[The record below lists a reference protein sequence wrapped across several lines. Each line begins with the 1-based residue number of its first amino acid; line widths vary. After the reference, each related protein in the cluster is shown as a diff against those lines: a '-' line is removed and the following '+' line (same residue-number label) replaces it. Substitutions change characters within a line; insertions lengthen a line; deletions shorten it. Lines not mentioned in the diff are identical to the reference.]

1 MTDQDAAAGAQG
13 GSPPANDALSREALA
28 QAEAT
33 AQENWNR
40 YLRAAAEL
48 DNVRKRAA
56 RDVEQTRKFG
66 VERLAGELL
75 AVLDSL
81 EKGLEAGQNASVE
94 SLLEGKKATLR
105 LLKSVLERAGVTEL
119 APSGQQFDPQ
129 LHEALS
135 IRPTRDAEPGAVVEI
150 VQKGYQLN
158 GRLLRP
164 ARVVVA
170 GPEPDAQQPGIE
182 DIKAD
187 GTA

>member
-1 MTDQDAAAGAQG
+1 MTDHDAAAGAQAG
-13 GSPPANDALSREALA
+13 GSSSEETAARDALA

-48 DNVRKRAA
+48 DNARKRAA
-56 RDVEQTRKFG
+56 RDVEQARKFG
-66 VERLAGELL
+66 VERLAGDML

-81 EKGLEAGQNASVE
+81 ERGVEAGPTASVDA
-94 SLLEGKKATLR
+94 LLEGKKATLR
-105 LLKSVLERAGVTEL
+105 LLKAALERAGVTEL
-119 APSGQQFDPQ
+119 APSGQLFDPQ

-135 IRPTRDAEPGAVVEI
+135 IRPTRAAEPGAVLELI
-150 VQKGYQLN
+150 QKGYQLN

-170 GPEPDAQQPGIE
+170 GPEPDAQQAGSDAPP
-182 DIKAD
+182 D

>member
-1 MTDQDAAAGAQG
+1 MRD
-13 GSPPANDALSREALA
+13 ALA

-40 YLRAAAEL
+40 YLRLAAEL

-56 RDVEQTRKFG
+56 RDVEQARKFG
-66 VERLAGELL
+66 VERLAGDLL
-75 AVLDSL
+75 TVMDSL
-81 EKGLEAGQNASVE
+81 EKGVEAGSRASMDA
-94 SLLEGKKATLR
+94 LLEGKKATLR
-105 LLKSVLERAGVTEL
+105 LMKSALERAGVTEI
-119 APSGQQFDPQ
+119 APSGEPFDPQ

-135 IRPTRDAEPGAVVEI
+135 VRPTRAVEPGAVLEI

-170 GPEPDAQQPGIE
+170 GARGRPARPRRGRTRGRRLKIGRIHPICRIGMHLI
-182 DIKAD
+182 I
-187 GTA
+187 